1 MRAYLVVIIVAYVMG
16 SIPFGYILVRF
27 FRNKDIRET
36 GSGNIGAT
44 NVARSSPGLG
54 IATLLLDAAKGYAA
68 VWVGMQLFAELQY
81 GGGKLVGTG
90 GLPLDDIIFPYGY
103 HILQAAAIAA
113 IAAVAGHVFPVWLKF
128 RGGKGVATGV
138 GSFLAVAPKA
148 VGIVV
153 VIFVG
158 VAMIWRY
165 VSLASILAA
174 AALPIAIWAVY
185 RNQPRVVVL
194 ASVVAALLIIA
205 KHGSNISRLL
215 TGMEPRFSLKRG

>member
-1 MRAYLVVIIVAYVMG
+1 MG
-16 SIPFGYILVRF
+16 SIPFGYILVRL
-27 FRNKDIRET
+27 FRNKDVRET

-54 IATLLLDAAKGYAA
+54 MVTLLLDAAKGYAA
-68 VWVGMQLFAELQY
+68 VWAGMQLFVELQY
-81 GGGKLVGTG
+81 GSGKLVGTG
-90 GLPLDDIIFPYGY
+90 GLSLDDIVFPYGD
-103 HILQAAAIAA
+103 HILQAAALAA
-113 IAAVAGHVFPVWLKF
+113 IAAVAGHVFPIWLKF

-138 GSFLAVAPKA
+138 GSFLALAPKA

-153 VIFVG
+153 VIFLG
-158 VAMIWRY
+158 VAIIWRY

-174 AALPIAIWAVY
+174 AALPVAIWAVY

-205 KHGSNISRLL
+205 KHTDNISRLL

>member
-1 MRAYLVVIIVAYVMG
+1 MKAYAVVIIVAYLMG
-16 SIPFGYILVRF
+16 SIPFGYILVRL
-27 FRNKDIRET
+27 FRNRDVRES

-44 NVARSSPGLG
+44 NVARSSPALG
-54 IATLLLDAAKGYAA
+54 VATLILDAAKGYAA
-68 VWVGMQLFAELQY
+68 VWLGMQLFVELQY
-81 GGGKLVGTG
+81 GSGKLVGTG
-90 GLPLDDIIFPYGY
+90 GLSLNDVVFPYRS
-103 HILQAAAIAA
+103 HILQAAALAA
-113 IAAVAGHVFPVWLKF
+113 IAAVAGHVFPIWLKF

-138 GSFLAVAPKA
+138 GSFLALAPKA

-153 VIFVG
+153 VIFLG

-174 AALPIAIWAVY
+174 AALPVAIWAVY

-205 KHGSNISRLL
+205 KHTDNISRLL